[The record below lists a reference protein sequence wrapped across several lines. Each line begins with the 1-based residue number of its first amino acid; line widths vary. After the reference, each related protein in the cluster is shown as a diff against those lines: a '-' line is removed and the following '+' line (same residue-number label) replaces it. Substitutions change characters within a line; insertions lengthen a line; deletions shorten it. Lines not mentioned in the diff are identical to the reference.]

1 MMDLVIAMVPYVD
14 GQNIKKL
21 YDLASPWLQVNELSS
36 VNTLSLFCSCN
47 KENFSRF
54 SQISNEGML

>member
-21 YDLASPWLQVNELSS
+21 YDLALPWLQVNTREWSVQCEHFEL
-36 VNTLSLFCSCN
+36 VLFV
-47 KENFSRF
+47 
-54 SQISNEGML
+54 